1 MEPTLKH
8 YIQFILDWAL
18 ARNIIGQVGASIHS
32 LLVTQKFKF
41 MSELGEYCDAVV
53 KQVEPEIKDA
63 IGDMFVVSCSIAYLD
78 MANATLD
85 KASYTHSELIAKVQ
99 HKFDTT
105 LEPDTATAGPTTI
118 EGLVYDLSHDVK
130 HASIRSL
137 WNTLFI
143 LALHHDTN
151 LLDCVKGA
159 YETIKDRTGKTLP
172 NGNFVKDK

>member
-1 MEPTLKH
+1 MEPTLRH

-18 ARNIIGQVGASIHS
+18 ARDIIGQVGVRSRLA
-32 LLVTQKFKF
+32 TQKFKF
-41 MSELGEYCDAVV
+41 MSELGEYCDAVI

-78 MANATLD
+78 IANDTFDRAN
-85 KASYTHSELIAKVQ
+85 YELIAKVQ
-99 HKFDTT
+99 HKFATT
-105 LEPDTATAGPTTI
+105 PDPDPDTAGSTTI
-118 EGLVYDLSHDVK
+118 EELVYDLSRDVK
-130 HASIRSL
+130 YASIRSL
-137 WNTLFI
+137 WNTLSI

-172 NGNFVKDK
+172 NGNFVKD

>member
-18 ARNIIGQVGASIHS
+18 ARNIIGQVDVTRRRLA
-32 LLVTQKFKF
+32 TQKFKF
-41 MSELGEYCDAVV
+41 MSELGEYCDAVIRR
-53 KQVEPEIKDA
+53 VEPEIKDA

-78 MANATLD
+78 IANDTFD

-99 HKFDTT
+99 HKFVTT
-105 LEPDTATAGPTTI
+105 LYPDTAGSTTI
-118 EGLVYDLSHDVK
+118 EELVYNLSSDVK
-130 HASIRSL
+130 YVSIRSL
-137 WNTLFI
+137 WKTLFM

-172 NGNFVKDK
+172 NGNFVKD

>member
-18 ARNIIGQVGASIHS
+18 ARNIIGQVGVTRRLA
-32 LLVTQKFKF
+32 TQKFKF
-41 MSELGEYCDAVV
+41 MSELGEYCDAVI
-53 KQVEPEIKDA
+53 KQVEPEIIKDA

-78 MANATLD
+78 IANNAFD
-85 KASYTHSELIAKVQ
+85 KASYNHSGLIAKVQ
-99 HKFDTT
+99 HKFAAT
-105 LEPDTATAGPTTI
+105 LDPDTAGPTTI
-118 EGLVYDLSHDVK
+118 EKLVYDLSSDVK
-130 HASIRSL
+130 YASMRSL

-172 NGNFVKDK
+172 NGNFVKD

>member
-1 MEPTLKH
+1 MGPTLKH

-18 ARNIIGQVGASIHS
+18 ARNIIGQTDVTSRLA
-32 LLVTQKFKF
+32 TQKFKF
-41 MSELGEYCDAVV
+41 MSELGEYCDAVI
-53 KQVEPEIKDA
+53 KQVDAEIKDA

-78 MANATLD
+78 IANDTFC

-99 HKFDTT
+99 HKFATA
-105 LEPDTATAGPTTI
+105 LHPDTAGSTTI
-118 EGLVYDLSHDVK
+118 EELVYDLSQDVK
-130 HASIRSL
+130 YASIRSL

-143 LALHHDTN
+143 LALHHDTD

-172 NGNFVKDK
+172 NGNFVKD

>member
-18 ARNIIGQVGASIHS
+18 ARDIIGQVGVRSRLA
-32 LLVTQKFKF
+32 TQKFKF
-41 MSELGEYCDAVV
+41 MSELGEYCDAVI

-78 MANATLD
+78 IANDTLD
-85 KASYTHSELIAKVQ
+85 ASYEHSELTAKVQ
-99 HKFDTT
+99 HKFATT
-105 LEPDTATAGPTTI
+105 PDPDPDTVGSTTI
-118 EGLVYDLSHDVK
+118 EELVYDLSQDVK
-130 HASIRSL
+130 YASIRSL

-172 NGNFVKDK
+172 NGNFVKD